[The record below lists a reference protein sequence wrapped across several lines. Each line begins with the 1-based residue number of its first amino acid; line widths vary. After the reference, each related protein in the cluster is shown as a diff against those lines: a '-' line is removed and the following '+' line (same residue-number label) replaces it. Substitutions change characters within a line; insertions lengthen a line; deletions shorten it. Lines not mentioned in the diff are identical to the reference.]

1 MKFKSLN
8 KVGGGALI
16 LLISGVICKCL
27 GAFFRLPLTNML
39 GIEGIGVFQL
49 VMSLYAFALVVTSGG
64 VSSSLSKLISSARAS
79 ERTEKVRIYLK
90 QALLISVGI
99 GLGLGVLFLIFG
111 KYIAIF
117 QNIENPSSYYLFA
130 LMLPLGAGLA
140 TLRGYFQGY
149 ENMLPTALSQIIE
162 QVVKFAFG
170 LLFAYYFSKFGMVQG
185 VFGAF
190 LGVTLSELVSLIFL
204 FIYYEVKKHGKKE
217 IYSKEFFKSTRKEF
231 NSANFPLTLS
241 ASILP
246 LVNAFEG
253 LVIIPRLVRSGLT
266 SSFATELFGLQ
277 AGVVGAILNF
287 PLIISIAVTTAL
299 LPNISYHISKGS
311 GGKVIIEKGLKT
323 LLYLILPTTFGMVA
337 ISKEVLDLVY
347 NDMTPLLISIAFN
360 LMFYGGFSIVFTAL
374 MQYIIM
380 LLQANGQF
388 NFILLITIIGGAIKA
403 TLSFTLSAI
412 PSINIYAILLGN
424 IAMTT
429 LVCLLGLVKLKK
441 LVSFS
446 LPISQVA
453 VLFFGTALMYL
464 AVYTFVNSSY
474 FSPIVNILLG
484 VVLGVV
490 VYVVLTISFLLKIFT
505 RKKVKNTV

>member
-1 MKFKSLN
+1 MKFKALN
-8 KVGGGALI
+8 KIGSGALV

-27 GAFFRLPLTNML
+27 GAFFRLPLTNMI
-39 GIEGIGVFQL
+39 GIEGIGIFQL
-49 VMSLYAFALVVTSGG
+49 VMSLYSFALVVTSGG
-64 VSSSLSKLISSARAS
+64 ISSTLSKLISSARAS
-79 ERTEKVRIYLK
+79 ERAEKIKIYLRN
-90 QALLISVGI
+90 AIVFSV
-99 GLGLGVLFLIFG
+99 GLGLFIGILFLILG
-111 KYIAIF
+111 KFIALF
-117 QNIENPSSYYLFA
+117 QNMENPLSYYLFV

-140 TLRGYFQGY
+140 TLRGFFQGY
-149 ENMLPTALSQIIE
+149 ENMLPTAISQILE
-162 QVVKFAFG
+162 QVIKFIFG
-170 LLFAYYFSKFGMVQG
+170 LLFAFYFSKFGAVYG

-204 FIYYEVKKHGKKE
+204 FIYFKVKRHSVKE
-217 IYSKEFFKSTRKEF
+217 IYSKEFLKLTRREF
-231 NSANFPLTLS
+231 FDANLPLTFS

-246 LVNAFEG
+246 LVSAFEG

-347 NDMTPLLISIAFN
+347 NDMTPTLISIAFN
-360 LMFYGGFSIVFTAL
+360 LMFYGGFSIIFTAL
-374 MQYIIM
+374 MQYITM

-388 NFILLITIIGGAIKA
+388 NYILLITLIGGIIKA
-403 TLSFTLSAI
+403 VISFTLSAI

-429 LVCLLGLVKLKK
+429 IVSLLGLIKLKTI
-441 LVSFS
+441 VSFA
-446 LPISQVA
+446 LPVKD
-453 VLFFGTALMYL
+453 VLILFLGTAFMYL
-464 AVYTFVNSSY
+464 AVYTFIESSY
-474 FSPIVNILLG
+474 FSPVINIVVGILLG
-484 VVLGVV
+484 VVT
-490 VYVVLTISFLLKIFT
+490 YVVLTISFLLNIFS
-505 RKKVKNTV
+505 RKKIKKTF

>member
-1 MKFKSLN
+1 M
-8 KVGGGALI
+8 
-16 LLISGVICKCL
+16 
-27 GAFFRLPLTNML
+27 
-39 GIEGIGVFQL
+39 
-49 VMSLYAFALVVTSGG
+49 
-64 VSSSLSKLISSARAS
+64 
-79 ERTEKVRIYLK
+79 
-90 QALLISVGI
+90 
-99 GLGLGVLFLIFG
+99 
-111 KYIAIF
+111 
-117 QNIENPSSYYLFA
+117 
-130 LMLPLGAGLA
+130 
-140 TLRGYFQGY
+140 
-149 ENMLPTALSQIIE
+149 
-162 QVVKFAFG
+162 
-170 LLFAYYFSKFGMVQG
+170 
-185 VFGAF
+185 
-190 LGVTLSELVSLIFL
+190 
-204 FIYYEVKKHGKKE
+204 
-217 IYSKEFFKSTRKEF
+217 
-231 NSANFPLTLS
+231 
-241 ASILP
+241 
-246 LVNAFEG
+246 
-253 LVIIPRLVRSGLT
+253 
-266 SSFATELFGLQ
+266 
-277 AGVVGAILNF
+277 
-287 PLIISIAVTTAL
+287 
-299 LPNISYHISKGS
+299 
-311 GGKVIIEKGLKT
+311 IIEKGLKT

-388 NFILLITIIGGAIKA
+388 NFILLITIIGGAVKA

-505 RKKVKNTV
+505 RKKVKSTV